1 MADDRTEALDG
12 DQLANLARYFEEE
25 VMSSKNTKHPELGFR
40 ALLTGDGAR
49 RVELTRA

>member
-25 VMSSKNTKHPELGFR
+25 VMSSKKYKTSRVKVPCP
-40 ALLTGDGAR
+40 ATG
-49 RVELTRA
+49 